1 MKEGIQ
7 TNKMVHNG
15 YNQHD
20 EEANYILIDYM
31 YNDYL
36 ESFGKYLKAICL
48 FGELL
53 DGLQD

>member
-1 MKEGIQ
+1 
-7 TNKMVHNG
+7 MVHNG

-48 FGELL
+48 FGELP
-53 DGLQD
+53 DGLQDWKRLGKVE